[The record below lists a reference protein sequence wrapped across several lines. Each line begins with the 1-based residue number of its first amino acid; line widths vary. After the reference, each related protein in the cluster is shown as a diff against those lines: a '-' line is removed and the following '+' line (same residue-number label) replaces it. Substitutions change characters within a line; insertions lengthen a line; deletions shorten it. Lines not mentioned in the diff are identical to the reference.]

1 MKIQARTTE
10 VWSTEVAMEIEKS
23 TPPGL
28 GLEQLGI
35 WWHDMKILLSFS
47 GMGKSKKE
55 MGWQGQSGRGLKCS
69 V

>member
-1 MKIQARTTE
+1 MGEDPSRTTE
-10 VWSTEVAMEIEKS
+10 VWSTEVAMEMKS

-47 GMGKSKKE
+47 GMGRVRKKW
-55 MGWQGQSGRGLKCS
+55 GGRGR
-69 V
+69 VGEV

>member
-1 MKIQARTTE
+1 
-10 VWSTEVAMEIEKS
+10 MEIEKS

-55 MGWQGQSGRGLKCS
+55 MGWQGQSGERFEMFCLNATGLKLLVAES
-69 V
+69 